1 MDLAALSSELRAL
14 HALIARNIGHS
25 PEEAERAPRSVVP
38 AQSAT
43 GVVDGGPAPF
53 DPRIAGAP
61 SIVRAESAAGEGDA
75 PLLTDPTEERPSG
88 PTLAGLRA
96 PAAVSRFPL
105 LPFATARD
113 MPHPADMVPQPR
125 PGESDAM
132 PATMPD
138 EASAMSGSRPV
149 FGAATPTGKQSGERV
164 PARADAA
171 VPGSPANLASPA
183 AMPRAS
189 SLVAAQAAS
198 DLAPGWNASGGRAEE
213 QPNPQAEP
221 VFPMQRERVAAATII
236 APGEIRSSATGA
248 MERTAP
254 SVPLDASIVDAFER
268 PVVAAVRIATLA
280 GGEHAPGGPSS
291 APPPERAETN
301 LDGLPLLPANRTSAP
316 AGAGVLATA
325 TLLGAVLDRLALDP
339 IAGRP
344 GETEQTE
351 RAGVIASFIL
361 NAAMIPGWPPPRPI
375 EPASVAGPEFARRL
389 AKADTKEDEQ
399 LLLLL
404 LRMQMRDPEK
414 IRRLFEAIAPARRRS
429 KLLAFLAVLVTGVR
443 TVMEEMVREL
453 EALAQ
458 DRAEDAQA
466 SKGRRVLLR

>member
-38 AQSAT
+38 ARSAT

-113 MPHPADMVPQPR
+113 MPPADMAPQPR

-132 PATMPD
+132 PATTPD
-138 EASAMSGSRPV
+138 EASAMPGSRPV

-183 AMPRAS
+183 AIPRAS

-198 DLAPGWNASGGRAEE
+198 DLAPGWNASGRRAEE
-213 QPNPQAEP
+213 QPTPQAEP

-254 SVPLDASIVDAFER
+254 SGPLDASIVDAFER
-268 PVVAAVRIATLA
+268 PVVAAVRTATLA
-280 GGEHAPGGPSS
+280 GEDRALGGPSS
-291 APPPERAETN
+291 SPPPERAETN
-301 LDGLPLLPANRTSAP
+301 LGGLPLLSANRTSAP

-344 GETEQTE
+344 GETEQME